1 MSRSVWITK
10 MAAVILAAHC
20 LVACG
25 DAEGTAADA
34 GDADT
39 DTEAEEASTVTAT
52 VRLVDAVGG
61 GAPQGATVSF
71 DGDPVEVEGETATG
85 EVSADVPFEL
95 RAEATGYADYML
107 NGHAGQSDF
116 TLTSFVSS
124 RSTTDYVMGTL
135 GMSVDAS
142 KGFVVVG
149 VDTPALEP
157 VVGAR
162 VEIDS
167 THDDPF
173 VFAGSTPQ
181 LGDTIPDGGAG
192 FVSFP
197 NVDPGTA
204 GISVTP
210 PEGLS
215 CSVFPGPGELS
226 EIEVYADRVSVISY
240 TCQ

>member
-1 MSRSVWITK
+1 MSRSRSIARVTGMI
-10 MAAVILAAHC
+10 MAAHLLAAC
-20 LVACG
+20 DDG
-25 DAEGTAADA
+25 GGTAADA
-34 GDADT
+34 GDADS
-39 DTEAEEASTVTAT
+39 DTATEGSSTVTAT

-61 GAPQGATVSF
+61 GAPQGATVTF

-85 EVSADVPFEL
+85 EVPAEAPFEL
-95 RAEATGYADYML
+95 LAEATGYADYML
-107 NGHAGQSDF
+107 NGRAGQSDF

-124 RSTTDYVMGTL
+124 RSTTDYVMGSL

-162 VEIDS
+162 VEIGSD
-167 THDDPF
+167 HDDPF

-181 LGDTIPDGGAG
+181 LGDTIPDGGAS

-197 NVDPGTA
+197 NVEPGTA
-204 GISVTP
+204 SIAVTP
-210 PEGLS
+210 PDGLS
-215 CSVFPGPGELS
+215 CAVFPGPGELS